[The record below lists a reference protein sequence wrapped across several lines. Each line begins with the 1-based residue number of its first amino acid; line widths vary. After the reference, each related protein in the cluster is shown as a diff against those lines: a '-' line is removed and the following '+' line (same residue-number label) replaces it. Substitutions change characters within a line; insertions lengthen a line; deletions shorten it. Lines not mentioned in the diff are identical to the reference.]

1 MTKPTLNVPPFPPLR
16 WDDYFWAG
24 EVVLPSWA
32 GFQSRRG
39 AYGAVNSHAAS
50 DGSARLTVTSPSG
63 DPPTPP
69 IAEQVRAFGL
79 LRDNER
85 EVADSVLRAIF
96 AAYPGLR
103 DSYGYDEEEAAEL
116 MPDIERAEQLR
127 GLMGL
132 SHVHVLNVAKD
143 GVAYIGFEFGCAWD
157 GEHGLGVMTH
167 RDRVVEVGGADTS
180 FLEWIAEQ
188 DAESTD

>member
-1 MTKPTLNVPPFPPLR
+1 MTQPTLNVSPFPPLG
-16 WDDYFWAG
+16 WDSYFWTG

-39 AYGAVNSHAAS
+39 AYGAVNSRAAS
-50 DGSARLTVTSPSG
+50 DGSARLTVTPQSG

-69 IAEQVRAFGL
+69 VGEQARAFGL
-79 LRDNER
+79 LLENER
-85 EVADSVLRAIF
+85 AVADSVLRAIL

-103 DSYGYDEEEAAEL
+103 DAYDYDEEEVAEL

-127 GLMGL
+127 GLIGL

-143 GVAYIGFEFGCAWD
+143 GIAYIGFEFGCTWD
-157 GEHGLGVMTH
+157 DEHGLGVMTH
-167 RDRVVEVGGADTS
+167 RGRVVEVGGADTS
-180 FLEWIAEQ
+180 FLEWIAGQ
-188 DAESTD
+188 DAESNE